1 MFAVENPLAASGLVS
16 CAEFAIWQQ
25 QLAALN
31 ATTWAATISMLR
43 DSIAQNAQLVLGLG
57 GLLIGFVFGAVVYRT
72 NYCAMGSL
80 SDIHNFNDYRR
91 FRAWILAAAVALLG
105 TQLLHG
111 IGVVALER
119 SMYLATSFN
128 WLGHIAGGFVFGIG
142 MVFAGGCPSRNLAR
156 AGGGDLRSLL
166 TLVVLGLV
174 AYMTSAGLIA
184 PIRAT
189 LEGATAFGLFGVS
202 QGLDALL
209 SALTGISRSSLSL
222 LVTVLIGAA
231 ALGYCFIDDRFRSS
245 PVHIASGVGV
255 GLTVVAG
262 WAVTGLAYD
271 DMATRPVPPI
281 SLTYIR
287 PMGDTLQWLSLFTAT
302 PAPGFGVAS
311 VFGALFGALAAALYM
326 GRFRLAS
333 FSDADDTVRNLMGAA
348 MMGVGGVMA
357 LGCTVGQAIT
367 GVSTLALGS
376 FVTFGAIVA
385 GGIYGLKLLERWV
398 MAAE

>member
-1 MFAVENPLAASGLVS
+1 MVRETFAN
-16 CAEFAIWQQ
+16 
-25 QLAALN
+25 
-31 ATTWAATISMLR
+31 
-43 DSIAQNAQLVLGLG
+43 NAQLVLALG
-57 GLLIGFVFGAVVYRT
+57 GLIIGFAFGAVVYRT

-80 SDIHNFNDYRR
+80 SDIHNFNDWRR

-105 TQLLHG
+105 SQLLHS

-119 SMYLATSFN
+119 SMYLASSFN
-128 WLGHIAGGFVFGIG
+128 WFGYIAGGLIFGVG

-166 TLVVLGLV
+166 TLIVLGLV
-174 AYMTSAGLIA
+174 AYVTIAGLLA
-184 PIRAT
+184 PVRAG
-189 LEGATAFGLFGVS
+189 LEGATAFSLGAAGQGVS
-202 QGLDALL
+202 DLV
-209 SALTGISRSSLSL
+209 SAVTGISRGSMRF
-222 LVTVLIGAA
+222 VATMLIGVGGLA
-231 ALGYCFIDDRFRSS
+231 YCFVDDHFRKS
-245 PVHIASGVGV
+245 PIHIMSGVAV

-287 PMGDTLQWLSLFTAT
+287 PTGDTLQWLALFTAT

-311 VFGALFGALAAALYM
+311 VFGALLGAFAVAMAM
-326 GRFRLAS
+326 GRFRLAT
-333 FSDADDTVRNLMGAA
+333 FSDTNDTVRNLMGAA

-357 LGCTVGQAIT
+357 LGCTVGQSIT

-385 GGIYGLKLLERWV
+385 GGFYGLKLLERWV
-398 MAAE
+398 MAEE

>member
-1 MFAVENPLAASGLVS
+1 
-16 CAEFAIWQQ
+16 
-25 QLAALN
+25 
-31 ATTWAATISMLR
+31 MLR
-43 DSIAQNAQLVLGLG
+43 ETMADNAQLVLGVG

-80 SDIHNFNDYRR
+80 SDIFNFNDYRR
-91 FRAWILAAAVALLG
+91 FRAWILAAATALLG
-105 TQLLHG
+105 TQVLQSA
-111 IGVVALER
+111 GVVALER
-119 SMYLATSFN
+119 SMYLAPNFN
-128 WLGHIAGGFVFGIG
+128 WLGYIAGGFIFGIG

-166 TLVVLGLV
+166 TLIVLGVV
-174 AYMTSAGLIA
+174 AYMTIAGLIA
-184 PIRAT
+184 PVRAT
-189 LEGATAFGLFGVS
+189 IEGATAFSLGASGQGV
-202 QGLDALL
+202 GALL
-209 SALTGISRSSLSL
+209 GTLTGISRGSVSLVL
-222 LVTVLIGAA
+222 AVLIAAA
-231 ALGYCFIDDRFRSS
+231 ALVFCFSDLRFRNS
-245 PVHIASGVGV
+245 PIHVVSGIAV

-287 PMGDTLQWLSLFTAT
+287 PMGDTLQWLALFTAT

-311 VFGALFGALAAALYM
+311 VFGALLGAFAAAMAM
-326 GRFRLAS
+326 GRFRLS
-333 FSDADDTVRNLMGAA
+333 TFSDADDTVRNLMGAA

-376 FVTFGAIVA
+376 FVTFGAIAA
-385 GGIYGLKLLERWV
+385 GGWYGLQLLERWV
-398 MAAE
+398 MADE